1 MFNEKVS
8 KDPDNADPVYFH
20 VYNRGVDKRDIFLNK
35 ADYYRFLHD
44 LYEFNDRHPTNV
56 NNRRIVGSPTS
67 NNSNKI
73 KLVDIICYY
82 LMPNHYHLLVS
93 VSDPAA
99 LTSFMRKLGTGYTNY
114 FNQKYKHSGHLF
126 QGKYKKIVVE
136 SEPQLLQLS
145 KYIHLNP
152 LKSSKVKT
160 GNLEQYKYSSY
171 LDYVGIKNMPS
182 IISSNFLSSMFEN
195 KERYK
200 DFVEEK
206 EDSQLLDVRHPT
218 ILN

>member
-1 MFNEKVS
+1 
-8 KDPDNADPVYFH
+8 
-20 VYNRGVDKRDIFLNK
+20 
-35 ADYYRFLHD
+35 
-44 LYEFNDRHPTNV
+44 
-56 NNRRIVGSPTS
+56 
-67 NNSNKI
+67 
-73 KLVDIICYY
+73 
-82 LMPNHYHLLVS
+82 
-93 VSDPAA
+93 
-99 LTSFMRKLGTGYTNY
+99 MRKLGTGYTNY

-126 QGKYKKIVVE
+126 QGKYKKILVE
-136 SEPQLLQLS
+136 SESQLLQLS

-152 LKSSKVKT
+152 LKSSKAKT

-200 DFVEEK
+200 DFVEEVEEK